1 VSESVVGA
9 IAPNLEKAEIERARR
24 KPTASLDAYDYY
36 LRGMACFYQ
45 WTREAHE
52 EALLLF
58 HRAIALD
65 PDFTVAH
72 AVAARCYAWRK
83 THGWM
88 TDVAA
93 ETAEC
98 TRLARRAAEMGRTDA
113 VALSLASFSLARVA
127 GDLDQATALIDRA
140 LALNPNLAATWMS
153 SGYVRT

>member
-98 TRLARRAAEMGRTDA
+98 TRLARRRPRWAARTQLPCRWRA
-113 VALSLASFSLARVA
+113 FRWPAWLAISTR
-127 GDLDQATALIDRA
+127 Q
-140 LALNPNLAATWMS
+140 PP
-153 SGYVRT
+153 